1 MTNKLQATEE
11 QLAYAKLLDLGMKV
25 GLLMLVITFIIYL
38 FGIFSPYIPVDELPK
53 YWTMSVKDYLKA
65 TDIHPGWTWLGM
77 VGKGDFLNFI
87 PIAFLAGVTILCYIR
102 IIPILFRKKD
112 TVYAFLA
119 IIEVL
124 VLVLA
129 ASGVLKAGGH

>member
-1 MTNKLQATEE
+1 MDNKIRATEE
-11 QLAYAKLLDLGMKV
+11 QIAYARLLDVGMKT
-25 GLLMLVITFIIYL
+25 GLLLIIVTFVIYL
-38 FGIFSPYIPVDELPK
+38 TGLLTPHVPVNDLPK
-53 YWTMSVKDYLKA
+53 YWTMPVHEYLKV
-65 TDIHPGWTWLGM
+65 TNIPNGWAWLGM

-87 PIAFLAGVTILCYIR
+87 GIAFLAGITVLCFIR
-102 IIPILFRKKD
+102 MLPILFKKKD
-112 TVYAFLA
+112 TLYGVFA

>member
-1 MTNKLQATEE
+1 MSNKLQATEE

-25 GLLMLVITFIIYL
+25 GLLTLVITFFIYM
-38 FGIFSPYIPVDELPK
+38 FGILSPHIQVDELPN
-53 YWTMSVKDYLKA
+53 YWKLPVKEYLKA
-65 TDIHPGWTWLGM
+65 ADIHTGWTW
-77 VGKGDFLNFI
+77 VGSVNKSDFLNFI

-112 TVYAFLA
+112 TTYAVLA

-129 ASGVLKAGGH
+129 ASGVLKSGGH